1 MGKNCCKIIKKI
13 IKECDCFGTFI
24 SFRINDEIEY
34 KSLIGGFSTII
45 FTSFALAYT
54 IYVSYYFI
62 SRKNVDLIYSNKI
75 IQSNPKVNLT
85 QLEFNFGFGLQYQ
98 SNGESAINLK
108 YFKYN
113 LSLCSWTDDE
123 QLIYTNIPFRLCEK
137 NDFFNLVNE
146 SFDIVGLGDML
157 CPDLNNINYTL
168 SGTFMDYFYQFIEL
182 NIELTNYAIENKEE
196 TKNFIIDNPLEMAFF
211 FLDNAIDYESRSNT
225 LPIYLNYLFKAMD
238 FEFQKTTEAL
248 ISQIEFSNDENIIFN
263 NPKKTYG
270 ATLDSHFDSFHKIT
284 DKKGDNLIGKLLIK
298 ASPKV
303 IQLSRTYEKLPSFIA
318 DLSGILEEI
327 LILTLFV
334 VNIIER
340 QAIDNKLI
348 HTMLKYKGSKHF
360 DIDYFVS
367 LYKKNKIK
375 SNVMEIIK
383 KPELTIEKGTSGKIK
398 SPRKSV
404 MSLLDNKNI
413 KRSGNL
419 NIFHLENSSFS
430 NQNNF
435 LNNDDLKLNYN
446 NSKLLSKNIEVSLKE
461 RDNIELLN
469 KEQKIKKESFSIES
483 ISSITEDRNENKN
496 YSIDKNYSVSQSKN
510 INKTLSENSSFQE
523 IKKEDNKMKDIKLG
537 EIGII
542 KSLYKKLCKC
552 LKKNKLEYEFI
563 KSAEDKIHY
572 YFDVYTYIKNMQ
584 TVDLLTYSLFNK
596 DQIIL
601 FDYLAKPPLRT
612 NLNSNDIYNEF
623 DERQITYKKV
633 GKEEI
638 NKLYKAFNN
647 IRNKN
652 DILFEDLKLMRLVNA
667 EVKLFD

>member
-1 MGKNCCKIIKKI
+1 MGKKCCKTIKKI

-24 SFRINDEIEY
+24 SFRINDDIEY

-45 FTSFALAYT
+45 FTTFALAYT
-54 IYVSYYFI
+54 LYVSYYFI

-75 IQSNPKVNLT
+75 IQSNPQVNLT

-98 SNGESAINLK
+98 SDGESAVNLK

-123 QLIYTNIPFRLCEK
+123 QLVYTNIPYRLCEK
-137 NDFFNLVNE
+137 KDFFNIVNE

-157 CPDLNNINYTL
+157 CPELSNINFTL

-182 NIELTNYAIENKEE
+182 NIELTTYALENKEE
-196 TKNFIIDNPLEMAFF
+196 TKNFIINNPLEMAFF
-211 FLDNAIDYESRSNT
+211 FLDNAIDYESRKNT

-248 ISQIEFSNDENIIFN
+248 ISKIEFSNDENIIFN
-263 NPKKTYG
+263 NPKMSYG

-284 DKKGDNLIGKLLIK
+284 DKQGDNLIGQLLIK

-327 LILTLFV
+327 LIITLFL

-367 LYKKNKIK
+367 LYKKNKID

-383 KPELTIEKGTSGKIK
+383 KPELTIEKGTSGKIR

-404 MSLLDNKNI
+404 MTLLDNKSI

-419 NIFHLENSSFS
+419 NIFHLENNS
-430 NQNNF
+430 NNY
-435 LNNDDLKLNYN
+435 LNYDDLKSNANEN
-446 NSKLLSKNIEVSLKE
+446 NLHSKNIEVTLKE
-461 RDNIELLN
+461 RDNFELLN
-469 KEQKIKKESFSIES
+469 KEKKYKKESFSIES
-483 ISSITEDRNENKN
+483 ISSITEDRNKN
-496 YSIDKNYSVSQSKN
+496 QNDSLEKNDDERLSQSKN
-510 INKTLSENSSFQE
+510 SNRLSSQNSTLQE
-523 IKKEDNKMKDIKLG
+523 IKKENDKLKDIKLG
-537 EIGII
+537 DIGIM

-552 LKKNKLEYEFI
+552 FKNNKLEYEFI

-638 NKLYKAFNN
+638 NKLYEAFNN
-647 IRNKN
+647 IRNKEE
-652 DILFEDLKLMRLVNA
+652 ILFEDLKLMRLVNA
-667 EVKLFD
+667 EIRLFD

>member
-1 MGKNCCKIIKKI
+1 MGKKCCKTIKKI

-24 SFRINDEIEY
+24 SFRINDDIEY

-45 FTSFALAYT
+45 FTTFALAYT
-54 IYVSYYFI
+54 LYVSYYFI

-98 SNGESAINLK
+98 SDGESAVNLK

-123 QLIYTNIPFRLCEK
+123 QLVYTNIPYRLCEK
-137 NDFFNLVNE
+137 KDFFNIVNE

-157 CPDLNNINYTL
+157 CPELSNINFTL

-182 NIELTNYAIENKEE
+182 NIELTNYALENKEE
-196 TKNFIIDNPLEMAFF
+196 TKNFIINNPLEMAFF
-211 FLDNAIDYESRSNT
+211 FLDNAIDYESRKNT

-248 ISQIEFSNDENIIFN
+248 ISKIEFSNDENIIFN
-263 NPKKTYG
+263 NPKMSYG

-284 DKKGDNLIGKLLIK
+284 DKQGDNLIGQLLIK

-327 LILTLFV
+327 LIITLFL

-367 LYKKNKIK
+367 LYKKNKID

-383 KPELTIEKGTSGKIK
+383 RPELTIEKGTSGKIR

-404 MSLLDNKNI
+404 MTLLDNKSI

-419 NIFHLENSSFS
+419 NIFHLENNS
-430 NQNNF
+430 NNY
-435 LNNDDLKLNYN
+435 LNYDDLKSNANEN
-446 NSKLLSKNIEVSLKE
+446 NLHSKNIEVTLKE
-461 RDNIELLN
+461 RDNFELLN
-469 KEQKIKKESFSIES
+469 KEKKYKKESFSIES
-483 ISSITEDRNENKN
+483 ISSITEDRNKN
-496 YSIDKNYSVSQSKN
+496 QNDSLEKNDDERLSQSKN
-510 INKTLSENSSFQE
+510 SNRLSYQNSTLQE
-523 IKKEDNKMKDIKLG
+523 IKKENDKLKDIKLG
-537 EIGII
+537 DIGIM

-552 LKKNKLEYEFI
+552 FKNNKLEYEFI

-612 NLNSNDIYNEF
+612 NLQSNEIYNEF

-638 NKLYKAFNN
+638 NKLYEAFNN
-647 IRNKN
+647 IRNKEE
-652 DILFEDLKLMRLVNA
+652 ILFEDLKLMRLVNA
-667 EVKLFD
+667 EIRLFD

>member
-1 MGKNCCKIIKKI
+1 MGKKCCKTIKKI

-54 IYVSYYFI
+54 LYVSYYFI

-75 IQSNPKVNLT
+75 IQSNPQVNLT

-98 SNGESAINLK
+98 SDGESAVNLK

-123 QLIYTNIPFRLCEK
+123 QLVYTNIPYRLCEK
-137 NDFFNLVNE
+137 KDFFNIVNE

-157 CPDLNNINYTL
+157 CPELSNINFTL

-182 NIELTNYAIENKEE
+182 NIELTNYALENKEE
-196 TKNFIIDNPLEMAFF
+196 TKNFIINNPLEMAFF
-211 FLDNAIDYESRSNT
+211 FLDNAIDYESRKNT

-238 FEFQKTTEAL
+238 FEFQKTTETL
-248 ISQIEFSNDENIIFN
+248 ISKIEFSNDENIIFN
-263 NPKKTYG
+263 NPKMSYG

-284 DKKGDNLIGKLLIK
+284 DKQGDNLIGQLLIK

-327 LILTLFV
+327 LIITLFL

-367 LYKKNKIK
+367 LYKKNKIY

-383 KPELTIEKGTSGKIK
+383 RPELTIEKGTSGKIR

-404 MSLLDNKNI
+404 MTLLDNKSI

-419 NIFHLENSSFS
+419 NIFHLENNS
-430 NQNNF
+430 NNY
-435 LNNDDLKLNYN
+435 LNYDDLKLNANEN
-446 NSKLLSKNIEVSLKE
+446 NSRLHSKNIEVTLKE
-461 RDNIELLN
+461 RDNFELLN
-469 KEQKIKKESFSIES
+469 KEQKYKKESFSIES
-483 ISSITEDRNENKN
+483 ISSITEDRNKN
-496 YSIDKNYSVSQSKN
+496 QNDSLEKNDDERLSQSKN
-510 INKTLSENSSFQE
+510 SNRLSSQNSTLQE
-523 IKKEDNKMKDIKLG
+523 IKKENDKLKDIKLG
-537 EIGII
+537 DIGIM

-552 LKKNKLEYEFI
+552 FKNNKLEYEFI

-612 NLNSNDIYNEF
+612 NLQSNEIYNEF

-638 NKLYKAFNN
+638 NKLYEAFNN
-647 IRNKN
+647 IRNKEE
-652 DILFEDLKLMRLVNA
+652 ILFEDLKLMRLVNA
-667 EVKLFD
+667 EIRLFD

>member
-1 MGKNCCKIIKKI
+1 MGKKCCKTIKKI

-24 SFRINDEIEY
+24 SFRINDDIEY

-45 FTSFALAYT
+45 FTTFALAYT
-54 IYVSYYFI
+54 LYVSYYFI

-98 SNGESAINLK
+98 SDGESAVNLK

-123 QLIYTNIPFRLCEK
+123 QLVYTNIPYRLCEK
-137 NDFFNLVNE
+137 KDFFNIVNE

-157 CPDLNNINYTL
+157 CPELSNINFTL

-182 NIELTNYAIENKEE
+182 NIELTTYALENKEE
-196 TKNFIIDNPLEMAFF
+196 TKNFIVNNPLEMAFF
-211 FLDNAIDYESRSNT
+211 FLDNAIDYESRKNT

-248 ISQIEFSNDENIIFN
+248 ISKIEFSNDENIIFN
-263 NPKKTYG
+263 NPKMSYG

-284 DKKGDNLIGKLLIK
+284 DKQGDNLIGQLLIK

-327 LILTLFV
+327 LIITLFL

-367 LYKKNKIK
+367 LYKKNKID

-383 KPELTIEKGTSGKIK
+383 RPELTIEKGTSGKIR

-404 MSLLDNKNI
+404 MTLLDNKSI

-419 NIFHLENSSFS
+419 NIFHLENNS
-430 NQNNF
+430 NNY
-435 LNNDDLKLNYN
+435 LNYDDLKSNANEN
-446 NSKLLSKNIEVSLKE
+446 NLHSKNIEVTLKE
-461 RDNIELLN
+461 RDNFELLN
-469 KEQKIKKESFSIES
+469 KEKKYKKESFSIES
-483 ISSITEDRNENKN
+483 ISSITEDRNKN
-496 YSIDKNYSVSQSKN
+496 QNDSLEKNDDERLSQSKN
-510 INKTLSENSSFQE
+510 SNRLSSQNSTLQE
-523 IKKEDNKMKDIKLG
+523 IKKENDKLKDIKLG
-537 EIGII
+537 DIGIM

-552 LKKNKLEYEFI
+552 FKNNKLEYEFI

-612 NLNSNDIYNEF
+612 NLQSNEIYNEF

-638 NKLYKAFNN
+638 NKLYEAFNN
-647 IRNKN
+647 IRNKEE
-652 DILFEDLKLMRLVNA
+652 ILFEDLKLMRLVNA
-667 EVKLFD
+667 EIRLFD

>member
-1 MGKNCCKIIKKI
+1 MGKKCCKTIKKI

-24 SFRINDEIEY
+24 SFRINDDIEY

-45 FTSFALAYT
+45 FTTFALAYT
-54 IYVSYYFI
+54 LYVSYYFI

-75 IQSNPKVNLT
+75 IQSNPQVNLT

-98 SNGESAINLK
+98 SDGESAVNLK

-123 QLIYTNIPFRLCEK
+123 QLVYTNIPYRLCEK
-137 NDFFNLVNE
+137 KDFFNIVNE

-157 CPDLNNINYTL
+157 CPELSNINFTL

-182 NIELTNYAIENKEE
+182 NIELTNYALENKEE
-196 TKNFIIDNPLEMAFF
+196 AKNFIINNPLEMAFF
-211 FLDNAIDYESRSNT
+211 FLDNAIDYESRKNT

-248 ISQIEFSNDENIIFN
+248 ISKIEFSNDENIIFN
-263 NPKKTYG
+263 NPKMSYG

-284 DKKGDNLIGKLLIK
+284 DKQGDNLIGQLLIK

-327 LILTLFV
+327 LIITLFL

-367 LYKKNKIK
+367 LYKKNKIY

-383 KPELTIEKGTSGKIK
+383 RPELTIEKGTSGKIR

-404 MSLLDNKNI
+404 MTLLDNKSI

-419 NIFHLENSSFS
+419 NIFHLENNS
-430 NQNNF
+430 NNY
-435 LNNDDLKLNYN
+435 LNYDDLKLNANEN
-446 NSKLLSKNIEVSLKE
+446 NSRLHSKNIEVTLKE
-461 RDNIELLN
+461 RDNFELLN
-469 KEQKIKKESFSIES
+469 KEQKYKKESFSIES
-483 ISSITEDRNENKN
+483 ISSITEDRNKN
-496 YSIDKNYSVSQSKN
+496 QNDSLEKNDDERLSQSKN
-510 INKTLSENSSFQE
+510 SNRLSSQNSTLQE
-523 IKKEDNKMKDIKLG
+523 IKKENDKLKDIKLG
-537 EIGII
+537 DIGIM

-552 LKKNKLEYEFI
+552 FKNNKLEYEFI

-612 NLNSNDIYNEF
+612 NLQSNEIYNEF

-638 NKLYKAFNN
+638 NKLYEAFNN
-647 IRNKN
+647 IRNKEE
-652 DILFEDLKLMRLVNA
+652 ILFEDLKLMRLVNA
-667 EVKLFD
+667 EIRLFD

>member
-1 MGKNCCKIIKKI
+1 MGKKCCKTIKKI

-24 SFRINDEIEY
+24 SFRINDDIEY

-45 FTSFALAYT
+45 FTTFALAYT
-54 IYVSYYFI
+54 LYVSYYFI

-75 IQSNPKVNLT
+75 IQSNPQVNLT

-98 SNGESAINLK
+98 SDGESAVNLK

-123 QLIYTNIPFRLCEK
+123 QLVYTNIPYRLCEK
-137 NDFFNLVNE
+137 KDFFNIVNE

-157 CPDLNNINYTL
+157 CPELSNINFTL

-182 NIELTNYAIENKEE
+182 NIELTNYALENKEE
-196 TKNFIIDNPLEMAFF
+196 TKNFIINNPLEMAFF
-211 FLDNAIDYESRSNT
+211 FLDNAIDYESRKNT

-248 ISQIEFSNDENIIFN
+248 ISKIEFSNDENIIFN
-263 NPKKTYG
+263 NPKMSYG

-284 DKKGDNLIGKLLIK
+284 DKQGDNLIGQLLIK

-327 LILTLFV
+327 LIITLFL

-367 LYKKNKIK
+367 LYKKNKIY

-383 KPELTIEKGTSGKIK
+383 RPELTIEKGTSGKIR

-404 MSLLDNKNI
+404 MTLLDNKSI

-419 NIFHLENSSFS
+419 NIFHLENNS
-430 NQNNF
+430 NNY
-435 LNNDDLKLNYN
+435 LNYDDLKLNANEN
-446 NSKLLSKNIEVSLKE
+446 NSRLHSKNIEVTLKE
-461 RDNIELLN
+461 RDNFELLN
-469 KEQKIKKESFSIES
+469 KEQKYKKESFSIES
-483 ISSITEDRNENKN
+483 ISSITEDRNKN
-496 YSIDKNYSVSQSKN
+496 QNDSLEKNDDERLSQSKN
-510 INKTLSENSSFQE
+510 SNRLSYQNSTLQE
-523 IKKEDNKMKDIKLG
+523 IKKENDKLKDIKLG
-537 EIGII
+537 DIGIM

-552 LKKNKLEYEFI
+552 FKNNKLEYEFI

-612 NLNSNDIYNEF
+612 NLQSNEIYNEF

-638 NKLYKAFNN
+638 NKLYEAFNN
-647 IRNKN
+647 IRNKEE
-652 DILFEDLKLMRLVNA
+652 ILFEDLKLMRLVNA
-667 EVKLFD
+667 EIRLFD